1 MMLGALLDKVMAAH
15 AQASQPIGHPVTI
28 SGSPYLHWC
37 VARSAPAW
45 PAAREAHE
53 RAERGLSVATQ
64 QQRKAKARA
73 RHEAYVERQQA
84 KTEKRHRRRLVVAA
98 VAGVALVMAGG
109 WFLWWSTS
117 DDEPA
122 QTATTEDFTYEKAG
136 NTLPKGAPA
145 ELVLDTD
152 QGPITIALDTEK
164 APNNS
169 NSLAFLAGQGY
180 FDNTTCHRLTTDGLY
195 VLQCGDRTGTG
206 SGTPGYTT
214 ADENLPK
221 ADKTGLATYPRGSVA
236 MAEPSG
242 GEAGSQFFLVYKDS
256 PLPPDYTIVG
266 QMTKGLDVV
275 DQVAKAG
282 VSPDAPDPTD
292 GPPAEPITITAAR
305 VQQEKS

>member
-1 MMLGALLDKVMAAH
+1 
-15 AQASQPIGHPVTI
+15 
-28 SGSPYLHWC
+28 
-37 VARSAPAW
+37 
-45 PAAREAHE
+45 
-53 RAERGLSVATQ
+53 VATQ

-73 RHEAYVERQQA
+73 RHEAYVERQRSKA
-84 KTEKRHRRRLVVAA
+84 DKRRRRRVIGAS
-98 VAGVALVMAGG
+98 VAGVALVVAGG

-117 DDEPA
+117 DDTPA
-122 QTATTEDFTYEKAG
+122 ETATTDDFTYDQAG
-136 NTLPKGAPA
+136 NTLPAGAPA

-180 FDNTTCHRLTTDGLY
+180 FDNTTCHRLTTDGIY

-206 SGTPGYTT
+206 EGNPGYTT

-221 ADKTGLATYPRGSVA
+221 ADQTGQATYPRGSVA

-266 QMTKGLDVV
+266 EITKGLDVV
-275 DQVAKAG
+275 DKVAAGG
-282 VSPDAPDPTD
+282 VSPDSPSPTD
-292 GPPAEPITITAAR
+292 GPPAKPITITAAS
-305 VQQEKS
+305 VQQETP